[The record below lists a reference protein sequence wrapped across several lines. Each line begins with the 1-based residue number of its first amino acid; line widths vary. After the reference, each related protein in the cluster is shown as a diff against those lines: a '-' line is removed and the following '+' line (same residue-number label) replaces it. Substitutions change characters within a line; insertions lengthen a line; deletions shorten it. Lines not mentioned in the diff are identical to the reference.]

1 MKTRRVLVLLNAIVA
16 TESAVL
22 LAVSGF
28 WGIKGGKLAVVSVAV
43 AACLWSA
50 LGDLEIAL
58 ILGGKIKDGEKRERK
73 NRENIVRGIS
83 GDEMQLQKSGRG
95 HRDLRMHIE
104 KVRTRA

>member
-1 MKTRRVLVLLNAIVA
+1 MKTKKVLVLLNAIIA
-16 TESAVL
+16 TETAVL

-58 ILGGKIKDGEKRERK
+58 ILGGKIKDGKKRERK

-83 GDEMQLQKSGRG
+83 GDEMQFSESGAG
-95 HRDLRMHIE
+95 HRNIRMHLAKI
-104 KVRTRA
+104 RTRA

>member
-16 TESAVL
+16 TESAAL

-28 WGIKGGKLAVVSVAV
+28 WGVTGGKLVVVSVAV

-50 LGDLEIAL
+50 LGDLEIV
-58 ILGGKIKDGEKRERK
+58 IIMKGKEKYGKERERK
-73 NRENIVRGIS
+73 NAENIIRGLA
-83 GDEMQLQKSGRG
+83 GDEVQLQKSGRG
-95 HRDLRMHIE
+95 HRDLRVHIE

>member
-28 WGIKGGKLAVVSVAV
+28 WGIKGGKLAVVSVVV

-58 ILGGKIKDGEKRERK
+58 ILGGKIKDEKKRERK